1 MAYATHARFKA
12 VMDLPYTPPTDATPD
27 GIRKAEELIQLPV
40 VAKKKNKVRPPDLD
54 VICREYDPK
63 PSQRFKP
70 GRGSKLRN
78 KAFLIAL
85 ILKGMGH
92 ESAVMPEWWTPEDK
106 VPPPGKRDSPEP
118 ESPSDGSTATEL
130 DWGNLA
136 KNHEHNPKANIDLDR
151 RADKYQYDYSINK
164 TMKGSV
170 DQSKTAFEPHEL
182 ADFVERVSNMPDSS
196 ESATCLAFIGLT
208 LQSLSRPRQLCEVTR
223 DNIRLYP
230 DTDMHE
236 DADFGPVT
244 MVGVSDRGHLK
255 QDRMAKVTHWVSRCR
270 RPKVT
275 DPVFA
280 MAMKQAMDV
289 GNDNGKLRGDLLQ
302 AMQHGAKGV

>member
-1 MAYATHARFKA
+1 MASTKVVYRSSMDRL
-12 VMDLPYTPPTDATPD
+12 VMLFVLQRYC
-27 GIRKAEELIQLPV
+27 GKEG
-40 VAKKKNKVRPPDLD
+40 VRPIKTVQEYEDIMEWGVEDL
-54 VICREYDPK
+54 
-63 PSQRFKP
+63 
-70 GRGSKLRN
+70 RGN
-78 KAFLIAL
+78 GA
-85 ILKGMGH
+85 ILDQYRGFRHAIMQLAHFYGYL
-92 ESAVMPEWWTPEDK
+92 PETF
-106 VPPPGKRDSPEP
+106 
-118 ESPSDGSTATEL
+118 
-130 DWGNLA
+130 
-136 KNHEHNPKANIDLDR
+136 NHEHNPKANIDLDR

-244 MVGVSDRGHLK
+244 MVGVSDKGHLK
-255 QDRMAKVTHWVSRCR
+255 QDRMAEVTHWVSR
-270 RPKVT
+270 
-275 DPVFA
+275 
-280 MAMKQAMDV
+280 
-289 GNDNGKLRGDLLQ
+289 
-302 AMQHGAKGV
+302 